1 MADRQPVYLLDASI
15 YIFRNYFAMPDAWH
29 NDQGYSL
36 NAVFGYTQ
44 FLLRMLEQLRPQRI
58 VAAFDESLGQCFRND
73 IYSEYKSSRAL
84 PDESL
89 AFQLKACRR
98 VSELVGIQ
106 CYAHSRYEADDLIAT
121 IARQMR
127 RSGRPICIISRD
139 KDLAQLLKYPGD
151 CLWEIVDDVRHDAD
165 AITEKF
171 GVSPAQ
177 MIDYQSL
184 VGDPVD
190 DVPGVPGIGAKT
202 ASKLL
207 QHFGSVDELLSRL
220 TELDSKHWRGGKR
233 LAAVLNAHQEHIYLA
248 RDLVKLEDQIPMRVS
263 ANDLAWQPAARKTLM
278 RYLEHIG
285 LSGRIQRTVLR
296 SPVMSGDPV

>member
-1 MADRQPVYLLDASI
+1 MAERQPVYLLDASI

-29 NDQGYSL
+29 NDQGHSL

-44 FLLRMLEQLRPQRI
+44 FLLKMLEQLRPQRI

-73 IYSEYKSSRAL
+73 IYPDYKSSRAL
-84 PDESL
+84 PDASL

-106 CYAHSRYEADDLIAT
+106 CYAHPRYEADDLIAT
-121 IARQMR
+121 IARKMR
-127 RSGRPICIISRD
+127 RSGRPISIISRD

-165 AITEKF
+165 AISQKF

-184 VGDPVD
+184 VGDPID

-207 QHFGSVDELLSRL
+207 QHFGSVDELLLRL
-220 TELDSKHWRGGKR
+220 AELDNKQWRGGKR
-233 LAAVLNAHQEHIYLA
+233 LALVLKAHQAHIYRA
-248 RDLVKLEDQIPMRVS
+248 RDLVTLEDQVPIKV
-263 ANDLAWQPAARKTLM
+263 AAKDLAWNPAARSKLM
-278 RYLEHIG
+278 LYLEGIG
-285 LSGRIQRTVLR
+285 LSGRIQSTVSR
-296 SPVMSGDPV
+296 SPAMGGHPA